1 MKKIILTALLLS
13 AAVLIFGQT
22 GDRSDNAGPAKN
34 VQSGGKSGTKL
45 SELPPQKTDIDLT
58 RLNYNMATALIY
70 QILSDESGKYLG
82 KTIRIKGVY
91 SYDDTVYG
99 IFHYVLLFDATACCQ
114 TGFIFEDKRRR
125 YPQDYPEAFDDIEI
139 IGTLCERTIDGMD
152 MIYIECWN

>member
-1 MKKIILTALLLS
+1 MKRIILTALLLS
-13 AAVLIFGQT
+13 AAVLIFGKT
-22 GDRSDNAGPAKN
+22 GDIGDNAAGKTGQPSQ
-34 VQSGGKSGTKL
+34 QSVA
-45 SELPPQKTDIDLT
+45 PPQKTDIDLT

-91 SYDDTVYG
+91 SYDETVYG

-139 IGTLCERTIDGMD
+139 FGTLCEKTIDGMD
-152 MIYIECWN
+152 MIYIECW